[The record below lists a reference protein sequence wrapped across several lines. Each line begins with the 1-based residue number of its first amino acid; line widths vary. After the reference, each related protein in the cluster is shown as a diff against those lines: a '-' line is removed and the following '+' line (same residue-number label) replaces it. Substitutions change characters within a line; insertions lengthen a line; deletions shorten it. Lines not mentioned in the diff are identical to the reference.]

1 MTAMLTPNWAV
12 RNYITA
18 NDSGFAMGT
27 SGNDDI
33 FATGNDQAL
42 YGEGGDDIF
51 MGGAGADWLM
61 GGAGDDILD
70 GGSGANAM
78 DGGSGSDR
86 FIITAGN
93 GIQDIQNFQTG
104 PGGDVVDLHNYGF
117 TSFDQVRAAMT
128 VDTSGDGTPLGTL
141 LNLPNGDSVTF
152 NGFDLSH
159 PFT

>member
-51 MGGAGADWLM
+51 HLGTYSGVKIVVPLDGSGIDEVSTYATSYTLPPIVDNLAAQGDYAHTLTGNDGDNVIIGAGGNDIIMGGAGADWLM
-61 GGAGDDILD
+61 
-70 GGSGANAM
+70 
-78 DGGSGSDR
+78 
-86 FIITAGN
+86 
-93 GIQDIQNFQTG
+93 
-104 PGGDVVDLHNYGF
+104 
-117 TSFDQVRAAMT
+117 
-128 VDTSGDGTPLGTL
+128 
-141 LNLPNGDSVTF
+141 
-152 NGFDLSH
+152 
-159 PFT
+159 